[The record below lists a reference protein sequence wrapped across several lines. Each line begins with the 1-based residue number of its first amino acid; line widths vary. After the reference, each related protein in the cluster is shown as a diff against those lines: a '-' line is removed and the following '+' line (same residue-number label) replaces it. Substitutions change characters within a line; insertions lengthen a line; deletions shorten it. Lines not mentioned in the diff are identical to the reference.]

1 MYAVIRTD
9 KKKKNENEMSYF
21 TLHFISPVVH
31 AGPVRS
37 AILEVSNKLLLVTG
51 GCWWAGAAVNNSPIL
66 RKTHS
71 ARLSASQQPCCPC
84 RGMLPCYAMPCDAH
98 QPRSQAAG
106 QPAGQP
112 HRRDLRGRL
121 VGTKRDWPA
130 MSGKM
135 ACLCFQSFTPRVPGH
150 PCPGGVN
157 G

>member
-1 MYAVIRTD
+1 MSVSWARVGGSGYLPIPNVDCLSYHFRGCHTVIRTD
-9 KKKKNENEMSYF
+9 KKKKNEISYF

-84 RGMLPCYAMPCDAH
+84 RGMLPCYAMRCHAMLIN
-98 QPRSQAAG
+98 RAAK
-106 QPAGQP
+106 QRASRPAS
-112 HRRDLRGRL
+112 HTD
-121 VGTKRDWPA
+121 GT
-130 MSGKM
+130 
-135 ACLCFQSFTPRVPGH
+135 CE
-150 PCPGGVN
+150 GG
-157 G
+157 